1 VRGVAVVDNH
11 GTDEIEITKTFKYL
25 VKEVHEP
32 GLCGLCGG
40 CVSFCSADDLEAIGF
55 GDDGKPHMIN
65 EENCLECG
73 ICYLICPQIDILD
86 DEIKETFHW
95 KKTMGSFR
103 SCLSARSTDPEIL
116 KVCTDGGVV
125 SSIIKCLIE
134 KKMIEGAAVSKR
146 TSQFKREPLIAQTY
160 DDILSA
166 AGTDFAKS
174 KGDDQLGRFS
184 TYSPTMFAVRDVKNM
199 DLLRIAVVGTPCQ
212 VHTLRKMQSL
222 SVVPSHVVKY
232 VLGLFCTE
240 NFSFSGS
247 KKELFEE
254 VLGVKLEDIVKMNL
268 KEDLI
273 IWRKDGSSLHIPLE
287 KLNEFTR
294 AACLACSDFAN
305 DFADLSFGGLG
316 SPNGWTTVVIR
327 TETGE
332 AIFHEALSQGYI
344 EVLDPSKERTE
355 GTSSSDIVKKIT
367 DFAKMKEDRANKN
380 CSTVEQNK

>member
-1 VRGVAVVDNH
+1 MGDDH
-11 GTDEIEITKTFKYL
+11 GSDAGEVTKTFKYL

-55 GDDGKPHMIN
+55 GEDGKPHMIN
-65 EENCLECG
+65 EDNCLECG

-86 DEIKETFHW
+86 EEIKETYDW
-95 KKTMGSFR
+95 NKTMGSYR
-103 SCLSARSTDPEIL
+103 RCVSARSTDPEIL
-116 KVCTDGGVV
+116 KVCTDGGAV
-125 SSIIKCLIE
+125 SSLIKCLLE
-134 KKMIEGAAVSKR
+134 KKMIEGAVVSKR
-146 TSQFKREPLIAQTY
+146 TSQFNREPLIAQTY

-166 AGTDFAKS
+166 AGTDLAKS

-222 SVVPSHVVKY
+222 SVVPSHVVKF

-240 NFSFSGS
+240 NFSFSDS

-254 VLGVKLEDIVKMNL
+254 LLGVKMENIVKMNL

-273 IWRKDGSSLHIPLE
+273 IWKKDGRSKHIPLE
-287 KLNEFTR
+287 QLREFTR

-316 SPNGWTTVVIR
+316 SPEGWTTVVIR

-332 AIFHEALSQGYI
+332 TIFQEALSHGYI
-344 EVLDPSKERTE
+344 EILDPTKVETV
-355 GTSSSDIVKKIT
+355 GSSPADIVTKIT
-367 DFAKMKEDRANKN
+367 DFAKMKEDRAVKTR
-380 CSTVEQNK
+380 STLDKEN